1 MLSNLVTDKVTVELF
16 LSKKIEKIKKRIK
29 NGSEYLM

>member
-16 LSKKIEKIKKRIK
+16 LLKKIEKIKKRIK
-29 NGSEYLM
+29 NGSE